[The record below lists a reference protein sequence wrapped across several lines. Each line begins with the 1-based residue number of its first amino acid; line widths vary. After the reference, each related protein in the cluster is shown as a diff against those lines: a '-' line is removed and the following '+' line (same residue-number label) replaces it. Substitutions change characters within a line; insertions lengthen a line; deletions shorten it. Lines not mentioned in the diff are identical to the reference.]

1 MKNFLNYFFILFF
14 SLFILSYQN
23 TCVKLDGKIIS
34 SDPLTSPFISKAFDN
49 DISTYFKSNQ
59 ESSGWIGLKLDSK
72 YIITQIGLA
81 FPKDSDKKDYL
92 LGIIE
97 AANEPTFVESIPLYM
112 ITEEMKL
119 GEMNYISIISSE
131 RYKYIRYIGPNKKY
145 SIISE
150 LEIYGDDEL
159 GVDEKAKND
168 DDEDEYYYQATNIP
182 LVILQTEESVEPF
195 DKETY
200 IGFKLTIIK
209 DHKKE
214 TEEKGKVKLRGN
226 ATFRLEKRS
235 YRLKFDSKVRLLEMQ
250 SKAKSW
256 TLLANHSDKTLIR
269 NILAYKISSL
279 FELKYSPECKPVD
292 LIVNGEYK
300 GNYNLCDQIEEGKG
314 RIEVTEMDQTCVQEP
329 EISGGYVLDADQW
342 AKMGGDSYYET
353 DKGVVYTIK
362 YPEDKNIVEQQLE
375 YVKSYFNELED
386 ECYNKTV
393 DKIDIESFSRYIL
406 IEDLCG
412 NGEAFWSCYMTKE
425 RSDDKLYFGPVW
437 DFDIS
442 FDNDN
447 RIYPVLEKKDFIYK
461 YGTSAGTLNT
471 LATYILS
478 HETTLKKLKE
488 TWNNFIKEKVT
499 KDILLKFI
507 NDKVEEINESQ
518 KLNFIRWDIFNTK
531 VLLNPVLRESFEEE
545 VDYLKYYIQKRYD
558 ILDEI
563 VKNASPE
570 SVSAEVPKREHHNH
584 HKKNNKNINEG
595 NVHNF
600 LLENEE

>member
-1 MKNFLNYFFILFF
+1 MKKLLNFFFILFL

-23 TCVKLDGKIIS
+23 ECVKLNGKAIS
-34 SDPLTSPFISKAFDN
+34 SDPLTSPFISKAFDS

-59 ESSGWIGLKLDSK
+59 DSKGWIGLKLDSR
-72 YIITQIGLA
+72 YRITQIGLA
-81 FPKDSDKKDYL
+81 FPKDSDQKDYL

-97 AANEPTFVESIPLYM
+97 AANEPTFVESEPLYM

-119 GEMNYISIISSE
+119 GEMNYVPIKSSQ

-145 SIISE
+145 CIISE

-159 GVDEKAKND
+159 GANENAKND
-168 DDEDEYYYQATNIP
+168 DDEFYYQATNLP
-182 LVILQTEESVEPF
+182 LVILQTEESMDPF

-200 IGFKLTIIK
+200 INCKVTIIK
-209 DHKKE
+209 DKKKE
-214 TEEKGKVKLRGN
+214 TEEKGRVKLRGN

-235 YRLKFDSKVRLLEMQ
+235 YRLKFDSKVRLIEMNA
-250 SKAKSW
+250 KAKSW
-256 TLLANHSDKTLIR
+256 TLLANHSDKTLLR

-279 FELKYSPECKPVD
+279 FELKYTPECKPVD

-300 GNYNLCDQIEEGKG
+300 GNYNLCDQVEEGKG

-329 EISGGYVLDADQW
+329 EITGGYVLDADQW

-362 YPEDKNIVEQQLE
+362 YPDDKDIVEQQLA
-375 YVKSYFNELED
+375 YIKNYFNILED
-386 ECYNKTV
+386 ECYNKKV
-393 DKIDIESFSRYIL
+393 DKIDTESFSKYIL

-471 LATYILS
+471 LATHILS

-488 TWNNFIKEKVT
+488 IWSNYMKDKVT
-499 KDILLKFI
+499 KDILINFI

-518 KLNFIRWDIFNTK
+518 RLNFIRWDIFNTQ
-531 VLLNPVLRESFEEE
+531 VLLNPVLRKSFEEE

-563 VKNASPE
+563 VKNATPE
-570 SVSAEVPKREHHNH
+570 SVSTEVPKRGHHNH
-584 HKKNNKNINEG
+584 HKKDNKNINEG

>member
-1 MKNFLNYFFILFF
+1 MKNLLNYFFILFL
-14 SLFILSYQN
+14 SLFILSYQD
-23 TCVKLDGKIIS
+23 THVKLSGKIIS
-34 SDPLTSPFISKAFDN
+34 SDPLTSSFISNAFDG
-49 DISTYFKSNQ
+49 DISTYFKSSQ
-59 ESSGWIGLKLDSK
+59 ESNGWIGLKLDSK
-72 YIITQIGLA
+72 YIITQIGFA
-81 FPKDSDKKDYL
+81 FPKDSDQKDYL

-112 ITEEMKL
+112 ITAEMKL
-119 GEMNYISIISSE
+119 GEMNYISIKSSE

-159 GVDEKAKND
+159 GVNEKARND
-168 DDEDEYYYQATNIP
+168 DEEYYYQATNIP
-182 LVILQTEESVEPF
+182 LVILQTEDSVEPF

-200 IGFKLTIIK
+200 IGCKVTIIK
-209 DHKKE
+209 DNKKE
-214 TEEKGKVKLRGN
+214 NEEKGRVKLRGN

-235 YRLKFDSKVRLLEMQ
+235 YRLKFDSKVRLIGMQ
-250 SKAKSW
+250 AKAKSW
-256 TLLANHSDKTLIR
+256 TLLANHSDKTLLR

-279 FELKYSPECKPVD
+279 FELKYSPDCQPVD

-362 YPEDKNIVEQQLE
+362 YPDDKDIVQQQLE
-375 YVKSYFNELED
+375 YIKNYFNKLED
-386 ECYNKTV
+386 ECYNKNV
-393 DKIDIESFSRYIL
+393 DKVDTETFSKYIL

-425 RSDDKLYFGPVW
+425 RSDDKLHFGPVW
-437 DFDIS
+437 DFDIA

-471 LATYILS
+471 LATHILS

-488 TWNNFIKEKVT
+488 IWNNYNQIKVT
-499 KDILLKFI
+499 KEILLKFI
-507 NDKVEEINESQ
+507 DEKVEEINESQ
-518 KLNFIRWDIFNTK
+518 KLNFIRWDIFNTQ
-531 VLLNPVLRESFEEE
+531 VLLNPVLRKSFEEE
-545 VDYLKYYIQKRYD
+545 VEYLKFYIQKRYD

-563 VKNASPE
+563 VKNATPE
-570 SVSAEVPKREHHNH
+570 SVSVEVPKKGHHDR
-584 HKKNNKNINEG
+584 HKKDSNNIKEG
-595 NVHNF
+595 NALNF